1 MEVAVETLVDTDVV
15 VYVEVESSVVVEV
28 VPVKIVENSV
38 SVDRVRDVTT
48 VVPVVV

>member
-1 MEVAVETLVDTDVV
+1 MEVAVETLVDIDIV

-38 SVDRVRDVTT
+38 LVNRVRDEGRDTSRS
-48 VVPVVV
+48 